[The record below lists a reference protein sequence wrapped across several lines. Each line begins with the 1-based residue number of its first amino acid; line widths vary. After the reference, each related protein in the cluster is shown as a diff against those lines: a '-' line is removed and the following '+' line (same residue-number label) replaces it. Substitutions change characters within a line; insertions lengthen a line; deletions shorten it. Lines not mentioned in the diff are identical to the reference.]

1 MLLKKII
8 MFLLLMPIAAIV
20 GTVLTIIWVAIMQY
34 FLNKFDQEWK
44 IRTEN
49 EIRDKLKEYEENI
62 KFLETSLK
70 NKEIIEELKMEIV
83 ILKWVLGEI
92 KKI

>member
-1 MLLKKII
+1 M
-8 MFLLLMPIAAIV
+8 
-20 GTVLTIIWVAIMQY
+20 
-34 FLNKFDQEWK
+34 
-44 IRTEN
+44 RTEN

-70 NKEIIEELKMEIV
+70 NKKIIEELKMEIV

>member
-1 MLLKKII
+1 MR
-8 MFLLLMPIAAIV
+8 AE
-20 GTVLTIIWVAIMQY
+20 T
-34 FLNKFDQEWK
+34 
-44 IRTEN
+44 

-62 KFLETSLK
+62 EFLETFLK
-70 NKEIIEELKMEIV
+70 NKEIIQELKREVI

>member
-1 MLLKKII
+1 M
-8 MFLLLMPIAAIV
+8 
-20 GTVLTIIWVAIMQY
+20 
-34 FLNKFDQEWK
+34 
-44 IRTEN
+44 RTET

-70 NKEIIEELKMEIV
+70 NKKIIQELKSETI
-83 ILKWVLGEI
+83 ILKWVLEEI

>member
-1 MLLKKII
+1 M
-8 MFLLLMPIAAIV
+8 
-20 GTVLTIIWVAIMQY
+20 
-34 FLNKFDQEWK
+34 
-44 IRTEN
+44 RTET

-62 KFLETSLK
+62 KFLEISLK
-70 NKEIIEELKMEIV
+70 DNEIIEELKRESI

>member
-1 MLLKKII
+1 M
-8 MFLLLMPIAAIV
+8 
-20 GTVLTIIWVAIMQY
+20 
-34 FLNKFDQEWK
+34 
-44 IRTEN
+44 RTKT

-62 KFLETSLK
+62 EFLEISLK
-70 NKEIIEELKMEIV
+70 DNEITEELKRESI

>member
-1 MLLKKII
+1 M
-8 MFLLLMPIAAIV
+8 
-20 GTVLTIIWVAIMQY
+20 
-34 FLNKFDQEWK
+34 
-44 IRTEN
+44 RTET

-70 NKEIIEELKMEIV
+70 DKKIIEELKRETI

>member
-1 MLLKKII
+1 MR
-8 MFLLLMPIAAIV
+8 AE
-20 GTVLTIIWVAIMQY
+20 T
-34 FLNKFDQEWK
+34 
-44 IRTEN
+44 

-62 KFLETSLK
+62 EFLETSLK
-70 NKEIIEELKMEIV
+70 NKEIIQELKRETI

>member
-1 MLLKKII
+1 MR
-8 MFLLLMPIAAIV
+8 AE
-20 GTVLTIIWVAIMQY
+20 T
-34 FLNKFDQEWK
+34 
-44 IRTEN
+44 

-62 KFLETSLK
+62 EFLETSLK
-70 NKEIIEELKMEIV
+70 DKKTIEELKRESI